1 MTSGNVANI
10 SPNLMVNP
18 KMSVGDKENSASF
31 IDVMSKNVNNSAN
44 KSDVNSSQNNVS
56 DKKINDTESSKV
68 SKTTDENKADKAKVD
83 KTDTKEQKDVKTKD
97 NKVTDSQVKE
107 EPVKENT
114 SVNVVEEIPEE
125 VIEVVNE
132 VLNNFATE
140 VTKVLEDALNISEDE
155 LQNAMTTLEVTFAD
169 LLNPKAVT
177 ELMVEVTDVK
187 DSVSLVLNEDLSN
200 ALSTVRDLASQ
211 VLEETGLE
219 APVIKEV
226 ALENNNFNDV
236 IQNVAKIAPEVTANV
251 ELDVTETEVVNDANK
266 VIIPEGMVEVQ
277 DENVESDENV
287 TPIIVN
293 KESNVTKDVEVS
305 TENVDESV
313 EETFTKKEVNTNNSN
328 NPNNSDNMARHDDGS
343 KTFTSNVN
351 AETQNIQN
359 EQPVMQE
366 AKLVINRFQTMQ
378 LISQISEQ
386 ARINITKD
394 VTSLEMILNP
404 ESLGKI
410 YLNVSERQGAMKAQI
425 VAQNEIVKE
434 ALENQV
440 ASLKE
445 SLNKAGVKV
454 EAVEVS
460 VGTHEFER
468 NLEEGMHEKEEQSRQ
483 QEEQAAN
490 RAKRTSI
497 NLNNLDDL
505 QGLMSEEDKLVAQMM
520 KDHGNSINYMA

>member
-10 SPNLMVNP
+10 GPNLMVNP
-18 KMSVGDKENSASF
+18 KMSASDKENSASF
-31 IDVMSKNVNNSAN
+31 IDVMSKNVNNSENKVAVNSSPKDVSDKQTKDTDASKVNETTKESKVDNSNVN
-44 KSDVNSSQNNVS
+44 KSDSK
-56 DKKINDTESSKV
+56 DKPESKV
-68 SKTTDENKADKAKVD
+68 KDTKVD
-83 KTDTKEQKDVKTKD
+83 
-97 NKVTDSQVKE
+97 DSQVKE
-107 EPVKENT
+107 EPTMENVST
-114 SVNVVEEIPEE
+114 NVVEEIPEE

-132 VLNNFATE
+132 VLNNFAAE
-140 VTKVLEDALNISEDE
+140 VAKVLEDALNISEDE
-155 LQNAMTTLEVTFAD
+155 LTDAMTTLNVAFAD

-177 ELMVEVTDVK
+177 EVMVEVTNVE
-187 DSVSLVLNEDLSN
+187 DSVSLVLNEDLSD
-200 ALSTVRDLASQ
+200 ALSTVRDLANQ

-226 ALENNNFNDV
+226 VSESNSFNQV
-236 IQNVAKIAPEVTANV
+236 LQNVAEVTPEVTENV
-251 ELDVTETEVVNDANK
+251 ELDEAVAKVVNDANQK
-266 VIIPEGMVEVQ
+266 IIPEEMKEVFDKNIEA
-277 DENVESDENV
+277 DEDV

-305 TENVDESV
+305 TENVDDSV
-313 EETFTKKEVNTNNSN
+313 EETFIKKEVNTNNS
-328 NPNNSDNMARHDDGS
+328 NNSDNMARHDDGNKS
-343 KTFTSNVN
+343 FATNVN
-351 AETQNIQN
+351 VEMQNVQS
-359 EQPVMQE
+359 EQPAMPE
-366 AKLVINRFQTMQ
+366 AKPVINRFQTMQ

-386 ARINITKD
+386 ARVNITKE

-410 YLNVSERQGAMKAQI
+410 YLNVSEKQGAMKAQI
-425 VAQNEIVKE
+425 VAQNEIIKE

-468 NLEEGMHEKEEQSRQ
+468 NLEEGMHGKEEEGRR
-483 QEEQAAN
+483 QEEQASN

-505 QGLMSEEDKLVAQMM
+505 QGLMSEEDRLVAQIM
-520 KDHGNSINYMA
+520 KDHGNSVNLMA

>member
-1 MTSGNVANI
+1 
-10 SPNLMVNP
+10 
-18 KMSVGDKENSASF
+18 
-31 IDVMSKNVNNSAN
+31 MSKNVNNSEN
-44 KSDVNSSQNNVS
+44 KTDVKTSQNNVS
-56 DKKINDTESSKV
+56 DSKSNDTESSKV
-68 SKTTDENKADKAKVD
+68 SKTTKEKKVQDSKVD
-83 KTDTKEQKDVKTKD
+83 KTDSKEQKDIKTRD
-97 NKVTDSQVKE
+97 TKVSDSQVKE
-107 EPVKENT
+107 EPVLDNT
-114 SVNVVEEIPEE
+114 SVNVIEEIPEE
-125 VIEVVNE
+125 VMEVVNE
-132 VLNNFATE
+132 VLNNFAAE

-187 DSVSLVLNEDLSN
+187 DSVSLVLDEDLSN

-211 VLEETGLE
+211 VIEETGLE

-226 ALENNNFNDV
+226 ASDNNNFNQV
-236 IQNVAKIAPEVTANV
+236 LQNVAEQTPEVAANTK
-251 ELDVTETEVVNDANK
+251 LDNTVTDVVNDANK
-266 VIIPEGMVEVQ
+266 VVIPEEMVAVQ

-313 EETFTKKEVNTNNSN
+313 EETFTKKEVNTNNTN
-328 NPNNSDNMARHDDGS
+328 NPNNSDNMARHDDGN

-351 AETQNIQN
+351 VETQSVQN
-359 EQPVMQE
+359 EQPVMPE
-366 AKLVINRFQTMQ
+366 AKPVINRFQTMQ
-378 LISQISEQ
+378 LISQISDQ
-386 ARINITKD
+386 ARINITKE

-410 YLNVSERQGAMKAQI
+410 YLNVSEKQGAVKAQI
-425 VAQNEIVKE
+425 IAQNEIVKE

-460 VGTHEFER
+460 VGTHEFEK
-468 NLEEGMHEKEEQSRQ
+468 NLEEGMHGKEEEGRR
-483 QEEQAAN
+483 QEEQASN

-505 QGLMSEEDKLVAQMM
+505 QGLMSEEDKLVAQIM
-520 KDHGNSINYMA
+520 KDHGNSVNLMA